1 MEIETK
7 AFGKITV
14 DDRQHIK
21 FPLGLFGF
29 EKYKDFVLLDAT
41 QRPFYW
47 LQSLFVA
54 DVAFVV
60 INPVLF
66 QVDYMLEID
75 PHELEEIELQSTKD
89 DLLLFAIVTIPD
101 NVKAMTANL
110 QGPLVINRKKRLGRQ
125 VISINPKWTVKHRL
139 IEEVKVIRQKAC

>member
-47 LQSLFVA
+47 LQSLSVTN
-54 DVAFVV
+54 VAFVV

-66 QVDYMLEID
+66 QTDYMLEVD
-75 PHELEEIELQSTKD
+75 SHELEEIEVKSED
-89 DLLLFAIVTIPD
+89 ELLLFTIVTIPD
-101 NVKAMTANL
+101 DVKAMTANL

>member
-7 AFGKITV
+7 PFGKITV
-14 DDRQHIK
+14 DDRQYIN

-29 EKYKDFVLLDAT
+29 EKYTDFVLLDAT

-47 LQSLFVA
+47 LQSLSVTS
-54 DVAFVV
+54 VAFVV

-66 QVDYMLEID
+66 QNDYMLEID
-75 PHELEEIELQSTKD
+75 PHELEDIEITSDNE
-89 DLLLFAIVTIPD
+89 LLLFAIVTIPD
-101 NVKAMTANL
+101 DVKAMTANL